1 LNPRHQAWEA
11 CALPLSYARTRHRD
25 ARNVTEREGAVKGR
39 TLPPRR
45 LSAVSWQRGNWH
57 HCPDPQSLLRI
68 GRGPLYWVHER
79 VGKNREGANRS
90 EYLYFFPD
98 QKVTADEIRQMLRQ
112 GTSDQRAWVI
122 SHLLRYAQWDDI
134 WAYVSRDEVKEIFP
148 TIDLPEN
155 LRLAWARMLK
165 IEAPVG

>member
-1 LNPRHQAWEA
+1 MNG
-11 CALPLSYARTRHRD
+11 S
-25 ARNVTEREGAVKGR
+25 
-39 TLPPRR
+39 
-45 LSAVSWQRGNWH
+45 
-57 HCPDPQSLLRI
+57 
-68 GRGPLYWVHER
+68 
-79 VGKNREGANRS
+79 GKNREGGSRS

-98 QKVTADEIRQMLRQ
+98 QKVTAEELRHMLRQ

-165 IEAPVG
+165 IEAPVA

>member
-1 LNPRHQAWEA
+1 MNG
-11 CALPLSYARTRHRD
+11 SGKS
-25 ARNVTEREGAVKGR
+25 REGG
-39 TLPPRR
+39 
-45 LSAVSWQRGNWH
+45 
-57 HCPDPQSLLRI
+57 
-68 GRGPLYWVHER
+68 
-79 VGKNREGANRS
+79 NRS
-90 EYLYFFPD
+90 EHLYFFPD
-98 QKVTADEIRQMLRQ
+98 QKVTAEELRHMLRQ

-165 IEAPVG
+165 IEAPVA